1 MSHPKKALLTI
12 KVKRKYSIRLKTGQI
27 FHPSLKLCQ
36 YCFTQMAA
44 DLVGWDALAPFVQQN
59 QSTNALFC
67 IKI

>member
-44 DLVGWDALAPFVQQN
+44 DLVGWDVLLYNKIKVLMHYFV
-59 QSTNALFC
+59 
-67 IKI
+67 